1 MRVGIK
7 EQLRALRPVV
17 HLLVPLSIHWIA
29 EEMTVSIL
37 VDVISAAL
45 CPGQQSC
52 PEAIY
57 LTGLQQ
63 TVSLSLSSS
72 MYIFYLISYYFI
84 IIITLLIYYY

>member
-63 TVSLSLSSS
+63 TVSLSL
-72 MYIFYLISYYFI
+72 YIFYLISYYFI